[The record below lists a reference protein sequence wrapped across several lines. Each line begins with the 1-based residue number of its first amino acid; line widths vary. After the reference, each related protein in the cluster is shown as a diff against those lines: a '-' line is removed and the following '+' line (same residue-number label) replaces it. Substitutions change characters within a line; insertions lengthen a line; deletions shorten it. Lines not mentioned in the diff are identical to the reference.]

1 MHLCMHV
8 CVCAYTCV
16 SVCICVC
23 VCASCVSVCMHNME
37 LNLYYI
43 FSACVL
49 HKHIKMYLNIFK
61 YKVADLDVYIRREHT
76 KSLICRLSAPRR
88 LVLSATNQLNHVRY
102 KKHTNN
108 KGYKLI
114 PQIPDPHVRKIG
126 VSKVANTCFTRKLK
140 ATKRW
145 NCC

>member
-1 MHLCMHV
+1 MDGCMHLCMHV
-8 CVCAYTCV
+8 CVFAYTCV

-43 FSACVL
+43 LIACVL
-49 HKHIKMYLNIFK
+49 HKHIKMYLNILIFVLDIFE
-61 YKVADLDVYIRREHT
+61 YSTNLDVYIRREHT
-76 KSLICRLSAPRR
+76 KSLIRRLSAPRR

-108 KGYKLI
+108 EGTNWFLKF
-114 PQIPDPHVRKIG
+114 QIPM
-126 VSKVANTCFTRKLK
+126 SKK
-140 ATKRW
+140 
-145 NCC
+145 